1 MLELKTDN
9 QETQLGGREVI
20 ITNGI
25 TAIKI
30 ITKSITEIKMIII
43 KIITLLAF

>member
-20 ITNGI
+20 ITKSI
-25 TAIKI
+25 TAIK
-30 ITKSITEIKMIII
+30 MVII
-43 KIITLLAF
+43 KIIILFAF